1 MAVAGSI
8 HQIGFELAMDV
19 VDLREFYASR
29 LGQATRRII
38 VHRLRGRLHGLRGSQ
53 ILGLG
58 YATPYLDMFG
68 DKPVS
73 AMAMMPA
80 RQGVTHWPATG
91 GSRSVLVDEA
101 CLPLPDA
108 SIDFAL
114 VVHGLELTDQLPD
127 MLRELWRVLAP
138 QGRAM
143 FIVPNRRGLW
153 ARFDT
158 TPFGHGRPFSRSQ
171 LTTLLRNA
179 QFSPSGW
186 SIAAVHAAVATP
198 VHGQERDDPRAR
210 RVMDRAWVFRSDHG
224 GGGQAGLCSVGD
236 QAEEP
241 PPGTVPVAQHV
252 AATGTQCRR
261 PAVLMP
267 S

>member
-1 MAVAGSI
+1 
-8 HQIGFELAMDV
+8 MDV
-19 VDLREFYASR
+19 VDLREFYASK

-38 VHRLRGRLHGLRGSQ
+38 VHRLRSRLKGLRGARV
-53 ILGLG
+53 IGLG
-58 YATPYLDMFG
+58 YATPYLDMAG
-68 DKPVS
+68 EEAAS
-73 AMAMMPA
+73 TIAMMPA
-80 RQGVTHWPATG
+80 RQGVLHWPAQG
-91 GSRSVLVDEA
+91 GARSVLVDEA
-101 CLPLPDA
+101 CLPLAD
-108 SIDFAL
+108 SSVDFAL

-158 TPFGHGRPFSRSQ
+158 TPFGHGRPFSRGQ

-186 SIAAVHAAVATP
+186 QSLLFVPPSQRGFMVRSATIWERTGSWIGPGFSGLIMVEAIKQVYAVSGSKQKVRRLVPALRP
-198 VHGQERDDPRAR
+198 NIMPQPAR
-210 RVMDRAWVFRSDHG
+210 T
-224 GGGQAGLCSVGD
+224 GLD
-236 QAEEP
+236 
-241 PPGTVPVAQHV
+241 VP
-252 AATGTQCRR
+252 
-261 PAVLMP
+261 